1 VNGAGFQNSTFHH
14 PEIRLRARR
23 KKFDWG
29 QATFILA
36 LLAPALLLYGL
47 LVLSPMLQS
56 FYVALHRWRG
66 VSGNMTFV
74 GMENFAV
81 LAKDDKFRAALSHNL
96 LFFLM
101 AAVTIL
107 TLALFFA
114 NAVAQNLRG
123 VELFRA
129 LFLFPN
135 VVSIV
140 AVSTLWM
147 FLYNANWG
155 LVNAVL
161 RGIASWLASPA
172 FVLLPLVVTLSALG
186 ALGFRIYTSHLRGA
200 PLKNE
205 IPPINI
211 TLAALTVIWAV
222 LYAPRFG
229 ALPAIRQTVSEWSAL
244 TWLGNQKTVLPA
256 VAATYVWY
264 VLGFYILLFRAGIQN
279 ISADVNEAASID
291 GATGSQ
297 RFWFVT
303 LPLLN
308 EIVRLSVIYL
318 IINSMNLFALVWV
331 MAPPSGTGGAT
342 EMALTYLYQKGFVEQ
357 QFGYST
363 AIGAA
368 NFVIVMVIT
377 TVLQKVW
384 RID

>member
-1 VNGAGFQNSTFHH
+1 MRYQ
-14 PEIRLRARR
+14 R
-23 KKFDWG
+23 KRIDWSL
-29 QATFILA
+29 AAFIVT
-36 LLAPALLLYGL
+36 LLLPALLLYGF
-47 LVLSPMLQS
+47 LVLSPMAQS

-74 GMENFAV
+74 GLENFAV
-81 LAKDDKFRAALSHNL
+81 LAQDEKFRAALSHNL
-96 LFFLM
+96 LFFVM
-101 AAVTIL
+101 VAASVL

-114 NAVAQNLRG
+114 NALAHNLRG
-123 VELFRA
+123 VELYRA

-155 LVNAVL
+155 LINAVL
-161 RGIASWLASPA
+161 RLVGGWTNSPGFIAFP
-172 FVLLPLVVTLSALG
+172 LLVTLLVLG
-186 ALGFRIYTSHLRGA
+186 SEGFRIFGRGE
-200 PLKNE
+200 PITHFRDE
-205 IPPINI
+205 IPRINLSLVGLI
-211 TLAALTVIWAV
+211 VFWVLLYEPHIGLLPSIRPLAKE
-222 LYAPRFG
+222 G
-229 ALPAIRQTVSEWSAL
+229 AGIA
-244 TWLGNQKTVLPA
+244 WLGKQETVLPA
-256 VAATYVWY
+256 VSITYVWY

-279 ISADVNEAASID
+279 IAADVNEAASID

-331 MAPPSGTGGAT
+331 MAPPSGTAGAT

-357 QFGYST
+357 HFGYST
-363 AIGAA
+363 AIGAV

-377 TVLQKVW
+377 TVLQRVW
-384 RID
+384 RTE